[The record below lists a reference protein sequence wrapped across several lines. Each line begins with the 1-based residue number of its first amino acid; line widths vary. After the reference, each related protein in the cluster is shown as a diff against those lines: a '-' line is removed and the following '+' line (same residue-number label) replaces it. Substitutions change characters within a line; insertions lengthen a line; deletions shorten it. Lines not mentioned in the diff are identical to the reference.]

1 MIKNLPTHF
10 FAWYEKSFS
19 WNNHNKNF
27 VMLSKNLLDSSK
39 FFLIVRQAIF
49 FWPRFDW
56 PKTRGTFSEI
66 SNIKIL
72 KVSTNKFSV
81 FLSKK
86 WSFQLVYY
94 DIITETCYVIGRRK
108 TCYQQII
115 QTKLTFHVR
124 TLPTPS
130 PCIIWQTFPSSQISV
145 ILQYFCKIFPKVPFF
160 EYARCCPKFLD
171 NTLGPGL
178 SLGTLNY

>member
-1 MIKNLPTHF
+1 MIKNLPKHF

-39 FFLIVRQAIF
+39 FFVTVRQAIF

-56 PKTRGTFSEI
+56 LKTRGTFVEI

-72 KVSTNKFSV
+72 KVSTNNFSV

-86 WSFQLVYY
+86 WSLQLVYY

-108 TCYQQII
+108 SCDQQII
-115 QTKLTFHVR
+115 QTKLTSHVR
-124 TLPTPS
+124 TLPP
-130 PCIIWQTFPSSQISV
+130 PPPPPFPLHYLTNI
-145 ILQYFCKIFPKVPFF
+145 PFF
-160 EYARCCPKFLD
+160 S
-171 NTLGPGL
+171 N
-178 SLGTLNY
+178 

>member
-1 MIKNLPTHF
+1 MIKNLPKHF

-39 FFLIVRQAIF
+39 FFVTVRQAIF

-56 PKTRGTFSEI
+56 LKTRGTFVEI

-72 KVSTNKFSV
+72 KVSRNNFSV

-86 WSFQLVYY
+86 WSLQLVYY

-108 TCYQQII
+108 SCDQQII
-115 QTKLTFHVR
+115 QTKLTSHVR
-124 TLPTPS
+124 TLPPPHLPPPLPS
-130 PCIIWQTFPSSQISV
+130 ALPDKHSLLLKLVLFYSIFAQTSQKCPFWICQTLPQISR
-145 ILQYFCKIFPKVPFF
+145 QYSGS
-160 EYARCCPKFLD
+160 A
-171 NTLGPGL
+171 T
-178 SLGTLNY
+178 

>member
-1 MIKNLPTHF
+1 MIKNLPKHF
-10 FAWYEKSFS
+10 FAWCKKYFS

-39 FFLIVRQAIF
+39 FFVTVRQAIF

-56 PKTRGTFSEI
+56 LKTRGTFVEI

-72 KVSTNKFSV
+72 KVSRNNFSV

-86 WSFQLVYY
+86 WSLQLVYY

-108 TCYQQII
+108 SCDQQII
-115 QTKLTFHVR
+115 QTKLTSHVR
-124 TLPTPS
+124 TLPPPPLPS
-130 PCIIWQTFPSSQISV
+130 ALPDKHSLLLKLVLFYSIFAQTSQKCPFWICQTLPQISR
-145 ILQYFCKIFPKVPFF
+145 QYSGS
-160 EYARCCPKFLD
+160 A
-171 NTLGPGL
+171 T
-178 SLGTLNY
+178 

>member
-1 MIKNLPTHF
+1 MIKNLPKHF

-39 FFLIVRQAIF
+39 FFLTVRQTIF

-56 PKTRGTFSEI
+56 LKTRGTFIEI

-72 KVSTNKFSV
+72 KVSTNNFSV

-86 WSFQLVYY
+86 WSLQLVYY

-108 TCYQQII
+108 SCDQQII
-115 QTKLTFHVR
+115 QTKLTSHVR
-124 TLPTPS
+124 TLPPPPTPPS
-130 PCIIWQTFPSSQISV
+130 LCITWQTFPSSQISV
-145 ILQYFCKIFPKVPFF
+145 ILQYFCTNFPKVPF
-160 EYARCCPKFLD
+160 
-171 NTLGPGL
+171 
-178 SLGTLNY
+178 LNMPDAAPNF